1 MVVFPLSFCFATNL
15 SYICGKTC
23 VMADQ
28 STYNS
33 IKKRIEESGRGSLF
47 FPDTFADAGT
57 SDAVRSAL
65 VRLCENGIL
74 TRVAQGIYCYPRIDE
89 RWGGGIIPPSVEE
102 IAQAIAVRDRVRIAP
117 TGAYALYRLG
127 LSTQIPANVVF
138 ITDGS
143 PRRVSIGKGRG
154 ILFKHTSEMRTFA
167 YKSNLMALIVTAFRD
182 IGEDNVTESQLA
194 LIKEQLKSIPAEEF
208 NHDLSLAPLWVRKQ
222 LTAL

>member
-65 VRLCENGIL
+65 VRYACKNTIL
-74 TRVAQGIYCYPRIDE
+74 
-89 RWGGGIIPPSVEE
+89 
-102 IAQAIAVRDRVRIAP
+102 AQAH
-117 TGAYALYRLG
+117 
-127 LSTQIPANVVF
+127 
-138 ITDGS
+138 
-143 PRRVSIGKGRG
+143 KG
-154 ILFKHTSEMRTFA
+154 
-167 YKSNLMALIVTAFRD
+167 
-182 IGEDNVTESQLA
+182 
-194 LIKEQLKSIPAEEF
+194 
-208 NHDLSLAPLWVRKQ
+208 
-222 LTAL
+222 